1 MPNILK
7 IQTLTPFK
15 VQANNNNNL
24 YKIQI
29 TKKNIKIIMISINQV
44 SLKNHSKM
52 VHLTISNQM
61 FHLIKKKWE
70 NIK

>member
-29 TKKNIKIIMISINQV
+29 TKKNIKIIMISVNRKISQNQ
-44 SLKNHSKM
+44 SEM